1 MTIRVDR
8 PGMQTTVQDAGRHGW
23 QHVGVPVSG
32 PMDWWSFEAANR
44 LVGNDPGAA
53 ALEVTLIGPELELGR
68 DAIVSVVGAAFELT
82 VSGRPAPMNQ
92 AFAAGAGTRVSFGRR
107 LRGARAYFAVDG
119 GIAVPEVMGSRATH
133 VTAALGG
140 HEGRALRRGDVL
152 PLGAR
157 RAPQRS
163 GHRVDVPHLSDDEMG
178 ALGAAAAILRAVPGP
193 EPVPDAFWETTF
205 TVSPQSDRMGFRLEG
220 GALPAGGSLLS
231 SGVAMGT
238 VQATPSGTCVLLM
251 ADRATSGGYARIAT
265 VITADLPRAGQLAPG
280 DTVRFTTAQDHAAA
294 LSALEGMRARLP
306 EIAS

>member
-8 PGMQTTVQDAGRHGW
+8 PGMQTTVQDGGRYGW

-44 LVGNDPGAA
+44 LVGNDPAAA

-68 DAIVSVVGAAFELT
+68 DAIISVVGAAFELT

-107 LRGARAYFAVDG
+107 LRGARAYVAVDG
-119 GIAVPEVMGSRATH
+119 GIAVPEIMGSRATH

-152 PLGAR
+152 PLGAP
-157 RAPQRS
+157 RAAEAS
-163 GHRVDVPHLSDDEMG
+163 GKRVKVPHLPDEEAG
-178 ALGAAAAILRAVPGP
+178 ILRAVPGP
-193 EPVPDAFWETTF
+193 EPVPEAFWDTTF
-205 TVSPQSDRMGFRLEG
+205 TVSAQSDRMGFRLDG
-220 GALPAGGSLLS
+220 GPLPAPGSLLS

-280 DTVRFTTAQDHAAA
+280 DRVRFSPATGDNGV
-294 LSALEGMRARLP
+294 ALEWMRKQLP
-306 EIAS
+306 EVAS

>member
-23 QHVGVPVSG
+23 QHLGVPVSG

-44 LVGNDPGAA
+44 LVGNIPGAA

-68 DAIVSVVGAAFELT
+68 DAIVSVVGATFELT
-82 VSGRPAPMNQ
+82 VSGRSAPINQ
-92 AFAAGAGTRVSFGRR
+92 AFAVGAGARVSFGRR
-107 LRGARAYFAVDG
+107 LGGARAYFAVDG

-152 PLGAR
+152 PLGAPR
-157 RAPQRS
+157 GARASSQTVTP
-163 GHRVDVPHLSDDEMG
+163 PHLVSG
-178 ALGAAAAILRAVPGP
+178 GPGLPSGRPSVLRAVAGP
-193 EPVPDAFWETTF
+193 EPAPALFWDTTF
-205 TVSPQSDRMGFRLEG
+205 TVSAQSDRMGFRLDAG
-220 GALPAGGSLLS
+220 LLPATGSLLS

-280 DTVRFTTAQDHAAA
+280 DAVRFTQATGDPAAA
-294 LSALEGMRARLP
+294 LQSMRGHLP

>member
-1 MTIRVDR
+1 MTIRIDR

-23 QHVGVPVSG
+23 QHLGVPVSG

-44 LVGNDPGAA
+44 LVGNDAGAA

-82 VSGRPAPMNQ
+82 VSGRSAPMNQ
-92 AFAAGAGTRVSFGRR
+92 AFAVEAGARLAFGRR
-107 LRGARAYFAVDG
+107 LRGARAYLAIDG

-152 PLGAR
+152 PLGSPGGAR
-157 RAPQRS
+157 ASSRQANP
-163 GHRVDVPHLSDDEMG
+163 PHID
-178 ALGAAAAILRAVPGP
+178 AAHAAGTAAIPAVLRAVSGP
-193 EPVPDAFWETTF
+193 EPPPPAFWETIF
-205 TVSPQSDRMGFRLEG
+205 TVSAHSDRMGFRLEG
-220 GALPAGGSLLS
+220 GPLPAAGGLLS

-238 VQATPSGTCVLLM
+238 VQATPSGSCVLLM

-265 VITADLPRAGQLAPG
+265 VATADLPRAGQLAPG
-280 DTVRFTTAQDHAAA
+280 DALRFAPVDAMSA
-294 LSALEGMRARLP
+294 LSALDAMRRQLP
-306 EIAS
+306 EIAR